1 MLVGPTASGKSA
13 LALAA
18 ARRWPDVEIV
28 SMDSMQVYRGM
39 DIGTAKA
46 SPADRSRVPHHMID
60 IADPSENYSVARFQ
74 RDARSA
80 IRAVEARGHRALL
93 VGGTGLYVHAVID
106 DFQFPGEDLA
116 VRARIDAQYLGDDGV
131 AEAYEVLWHT
141 DPAAAARMEPNN
153 RRRIV
158 RALEVFEI
166 TGRQFSSFGPGV
178 GAAHAPIFDVRM
190 AGLTLDA
197 VTLAARTEQRLAAMV
212 DAGLVAEVE
221 GLLTRSGG
229 WSRTARQAIGYKEF
243 VVYLEG
249 RVASVEAATAQCAA
263 RTRQFGRRQR
273 AWFRR
278 EDRITWFDADR
289 KSETVAD
296 DVMQWWSS

>member
-1 MLVGPTASGKSA
+1 MLVGLTASGKSA
-13 LALAA
+13 LALATA
-18 ARRWPDVEIV
+18 ERWPDVEIV

-46 SPADRSRVPHHMID
+46 SVAERARTPHHMVD
-60 IADPSENYSVARFQ
+60 VADPCEDYSVARFQ
-74 RDARSA
+74 RDARTS
-80 IRAVEARGHRALL
+80 IRAIEARGHRALL

-106 DFQFPGEDLA
+106 DFQFPGEDLT
-116 VRARIDAQYLGDDGV
+116 VRARIDAQYGGDDGV
-131 AEAYEVLWHT
+131 AEAYEVLQRT
-141 DPAAAARMEPNN
+141 DPVAAARMEPNN

-166 TGRQFSSFGPGV
+166 TGRPFSSFGPGI
-178 GAAHAPIFDVRM
+178 GASHPPVFEVRM

-197 VTLAARTEQRLAAMV
+197 AALASRTEQRLTDMI
-212 DAGLVAEVE
+212 DAGLVEEVH
-221 GLLTRSGG
+221 GLLGRAAG

-243 VVYLEG
+243 VDYLEG
-249 RVASVEAATAQCAA
+249 RVASVEAATAQVAV

-278 EDRITWFDADR
+278 EDRITWFDAAL

-296 DVMQWWSS
+296 DVMAWWSS

>member
-1 MLVGPTASGKSA
+1 
-13 LALAA
+13 
-18 ARRWPDVEIV
+18 
-28 SMDSMQVYRGM
+28 MDSMQVYRGM

-46 SPADRSRVPHHMID
+46 SSEDRARVPHHMID

-80 IRAVEARGHRALL
+80 IRAIEARGHRALL

-106 DFQFPGEDLA
+106 DFQFPGEDLD
-116 VRARIDAQYLGDDGV
+116 VRARIDAQYGGDGGV
-131 AEAYEVLWHT
+131 AEAYEVLRRT
-141 DPAAAARMEPNN
+141 DPVAAARMEPNN

-166 TGRQFSSFGPGV
+166 TGRPFSSFGPGI
-178 GAAHAPIFDVRM
+178 GGAHAPVFEVRI
-190 AGLTLDA
+190 AGLALDA
-197 VTLAARTEQRLAAMV
+197 ATLAARSEQRLTDMV
-212 DAGLVAEVE
+212 GAGLVEEVR
-221 GLLTRSGG
+221 GLLNRAGG
-229 WSRTARQAIGYKEF
+229 WSQTARQAIGYKEF
-243 VVYLEG
+243 VDFLEA
-249 RVASVEAATAQCAA
+249 RVTSVEAATAQVAV

-278 EDRITWFDADR
+278 EDRITWFDTGR

-296 DVMQWWSS
+296 DLMAWWSS

>member
-1 MLVGPTASGKSA
+1 
-13 LALAA
+13 
-18 ARRWPDVEIV
+18 
-28 SMDSMQVYRGM
+28 MDSMQGYRGM

-46 SPADRSRVPHHMID
+46 SLAERARTPHHMID
-60 IADPSENYSVARFQ
+60 VADPSEDYSVARFQ
-74 RDARSA
+74 RDARAA
-80 IRAVEARGHRALL
+80 IRAIEARGHRALL

-106 DFQFPGEDLA
+106 DFQFPGEDLT
-116 VRARIDAQYLGDDGV
+116 VRARIDAQYCGDGGV
-131 AEAYEVLWHT
+131 AKAYEVLQRT
-141 DPAAAARMEPNN
+141 DPVAAARMEPNN

-166 TGRQFSSFGPGV
+166 TGRPFSSFGPGI
-178 GAAHAPIFDVRM
+178 GAAHPPVFDVRI

-197 VTLAARTEQRLAAMV
+197 ATIASRTEQRLTRMIE
-212 DAGLVAEVE
+212 AGLVEEVRS
-221 GLLTRSGG
+221 LLNQAGG

-243 VVYLEG
+243 VDYLEG
-249 RVASVEAATAQCAA
+249 RVSSVEDAAAQVAV

-278 EDRITWFDADR
+278 EDRISWFDAAL

-296 DVMQWWSS
+296 EVMAWWSS

>member
-1 MLVGPTASGKSA
+1 
-13 LALAA
+13 
-18 ARRWPDVEIV
+18 
-28 SMDSMQVYRGM
+28 MDSMQVYRGM

-46 SPADRSRVPHHMID
+46 SSADRSRVPHHMID

-74 RDARSA
+74 RDARGA

-116 VRARIDAQYLGDDGV
+116 VRARLDAQYRGEEGV
-131 AEAYEVLWHT
+131 AEAYEVLWRT

-166 TGRQFSSFGPGV
+166 TGRPFSSFGPGV
-178 GAAHAPIFDVRM
+178 GAPHAPIFDVRM
-190 AGLTLDA
+190 AGLALDA
-197 VTLAARTEQRLAAMV
+197 ATLAARTEQRLAAMV
-212 DAGLVAEVE
+212 DAGLVAEVQ
-221 GLLTRSGG
+221 GLLARTGG

-243 VVYLEG
+243 VDYLEG
-249 RVASVEAATAQCAA
+249 RVASVAAATAQCAV

-278 EDRITWFDADR
+278 EDRITWFDAGR
-289 KSETVAD
+289 KSKTVTD

>member
-1 MLVGPTASGKSA
+1 
-13 LALAA
+13 
-18 ARRWPDVEIV
+18 
-28 SMDSMQVYRGM
+28 MDSMQVYRGM

-46 SPADRSRVPHHMID
+46 SVAERARTPHHMID
-60 IADPSENYSVARFQ
+60 VADPSEDYSVVRFQ
-74 RDARSA
+74 RDGRTA
-80 IRAVEARGHRALL
+80 IRAIEARGHRALL

-106 DFQFPGEDLA
+106 DFQFPGEDLT
-116 VRARIDAQYLGDDGV
+116 VRARIDAQYGGEGGV
-131 AEAYEVLWHT
+131 AAAFEVLQRT
-141 DPAAAARMEPNN
+141 DPVAAARMEPNN

-166 TGRQFSSFGPGV
+166 TGRPFSSFGPGIG
-178 GAAHAPIFDVRM
+178 GAHPPVFDVRM

-197 VTLAARTEQRLAAMV
+197 ATIASRTEQRLTRMIE
-212 DAGLVAEVE
+212 AGLVEEVR
-221 GLLTRSGG
+221 GLLDRAGG

-243 VVYLEG
+243 VDYLEG
-249 RVASVEAATAQCAA
+249 RVSSVEDAAAQVAV

-278 EDRITWFDADR
+278 EDRISWFDAAL

-296 DVMQWWSS
+296 EVMAWWSS

>member
-1 MLVGPTASGKSA
+1 MLVGPTASGKST

-18 ARRWPDVEIV
+18 AQRWPDIEIV
-28 SMDSMQVYRGM
+28 SMDSMQVYCGM

-46 SPADRSRVPHHMID
+46 SSVEQARVPHHMID
-60 IADPSENYSVARFQ
+60 VADSSENYSVARFQ
-74 RDARSA
+74 SDARRA
-80 IRAVEARGHRALL
+80 IRAIEARGHRALL

-116 VRARIDAQYLGDDGV
+116 VRARIDARYGGDDGV
-131 AEAYEVLWHT
+131 AEAYEMLWRT
-141 DPAAAARMEPNN
+141 DPAAAARMEPTN

-166 TGRQFSSFGPGV
+166 TGRPFSSFGPGI
-178 GAAHAPIFDVRM
+178 GAAHPPVFEVRM

-197 VTLAARTEQRLAAMV
+197 ATLAARTEQRLAAMV
-212 DAGLVAEVE
+212 DAGLVAEVH
-221 GLLTRSGG
+221 GLLTRAGG

-243 VVYLEG
+243 VDYLEG
-249 RVASVEAATAQCAA
+249 RVASVEAATAQVAV

-278 EDRITWFDADR
+278 EERITWFDAGR